1 MRKTLLVAGASASI
15 GAATA
20 PAAAADSYDTVVIN
34 YCSDRASADT
44 VAQMVNVSGFEAV
57 VIRADITDP
66 AAVAAM
72 FERINALPPAN

>member
-34 YCSDRASADT
+34 YRSDRPSADT
-44 VAQMVNVSGFEAV
+44 VAQMVNVQGCEAV
-57 VIRADITDP
+57 IIWADITDP
-66 AAVAAM
+66 TAVAAM
-72 FERINALPPAN
+72 FEQINALPPAT